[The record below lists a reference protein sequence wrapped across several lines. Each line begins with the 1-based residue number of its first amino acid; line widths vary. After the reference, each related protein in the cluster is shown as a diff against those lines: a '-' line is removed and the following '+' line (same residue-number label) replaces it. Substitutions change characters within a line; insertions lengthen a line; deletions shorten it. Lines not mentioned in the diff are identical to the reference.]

1 MYLGTMYLLYLGNTK
16 SVPNL
21 VSWLASSMWY
31 AASLSPEELG
41 AYADARVCLHRAR
54 YIRKAHINF
63 LPQSEKPV
71 ALTFLNEISSAK
83 VQSASPKLELKATRL
98 KLPRTGETAPQ
109 CIKLTFV
116 DERTIDLDLNKIVRL
131 RCLPASAP
139 TPYRQPPPPPA
150 IQLPMA
156 APPPPHY
163 HPAEQA
169 RAAPQDKTRDI
180 YSEIESENGRLE
192 YEAMVRG
199 KPWI

>member
-1 MYLGTMYLLYLGNTK
+1 
-16 SVPNL
+16 
-21 VSWLASSMWY
+21 MWY

-139 TPYRQPPPPPA
+139 TPYRQPPPPPE

-156 APPPPHY
+156 AAPPPTTIQLSKRVRPRRIK
-163 HPAEQA
+163 
-169 RAAPQDKTRDI
+169 RATFILRSSQRMADSSMR
-180 YSEIESENGRLE
+180 
-192 YEAMVRG
+192 
-199 KPWI
+199 PW